1 MNEFLENNEEENN
14 VFGNVI
20 EMSSLMSK
28 VFMWL
33 FVAIGISGITAF
45 AVSTSETLL
54 NMVFGNIAVFF
65 ILAIAELILVIVLS
79 RTIQKISYTT
89 AIIGFIAYS
98 IINGLTLS
106 VVFLAY
112 ELGSIALVFFITAGL
127 FGLMAFIGYTT
138 SMDLSKIGN
147 ICMIGLIGIIIAGL
161 INLFIGSS
169 GLETIICIV
178 GIVVFIGLTAYDIQK
193 IKVLSQNTTEEQV
206 NNLSIVCALTIY
218 LDFINLFLK
227 ILSLMGKRRD

>member
-79 RTIQKISYTT
+79 RTIQKISYIT